1 MQRWLPLGVM
11 LALVIETG
19 AIASPAPETVVT
31 QFYQWWVQN
40 QDQGRQR
47 FTQQRA
53 AFTPELYQ
61 QLMQAFRKQPGDGA
75 WLDFDPFSFTQVSTQ
90 GVKVRSVR
98 RSPNNPR
105 VAEVDI
111 EVMAGLRGR
120 SGTAVPMKVLLRQG
134 GDRWQIDNFIYTS
147 TWDNLRCLLRDINR

>member
-1 MQRWLPLGVM
+1 MQRWLPLGVS

-19 AIASPAPETVVT
+19 AIARPAPETVVS
-31 QFYQWWVQN
+31 QFYQWWVRN

-47 FTQQRA
+47 LSQQRA
-53 AFTPELYQ
+53 VFTPDLYQ
-61 QLMQAFRKQPGDGA
+61 QLMQAFRRQPRDGV

-90 GVKVRSVR
+90 GVQVRNVR
-98 RSPNNPR
+98 RSPNHPQ

-120 SGTAVPMKVLLRQG
+120 SGTPVPIKVLLRQG
-134 GDRWQIDNFIYTS
+134 SDRWQIDNLIYLN

>member
-1 MQRWLPLGVM
+1 MQWWLPLGVS

-19 AIASPAPETVVT
+19 AIASSAPETVVS
-31 QFYQWWVQN
+31 QFYQWWVRN

-47 FTQQRA
+47 FSQQRA
-53 AFTPELYQ
+53 AFTPDLYQ
-61 QLMQAFRKQPGDGA
+61 QLIQAFRKQPRDGA

-90 GVKVRSVR
+90 GVKVRNVR
-98 RSPNNPR
+98 RSPNHPQ

-111 EVMAGLRGR
+111 EVMVGLRGR
-120 SGTAVPMKVLLRQG
+120 SGTPVPIKVLLRQG
-134 GDRWQIDNFIYTS
+134 GDRWQIDNLIYLS

>member
-1 MQRWLPLGVM
+1 MRRWLPLGVS
-11 LALVIETG
+11 LALVIEAG

-31 QFYQWWVQN
+31 QFYQWWVQS

-47 FTQQRA
+47 LSQQRA

-61 QLMQAFRKQPGDGA
+61 QLVQAFRKQPQDGA

-90 GVKVRSVR
+90 GMKVRSVR
-98 RSPNNPR
+98 QSPSNPR

-134 GDRWQIDNFIYTS
+134 GDRWQIDNLIYLS